1 MKCIFTRTKRYL
13 TMRLSELCLENVLKL
28 IGAYCYH
35 CIHIKLMCNLS
46 GWNLNI
52 NSNVGNIDTFFKKL
66 VSFNVSVFLIEYLA
80 IEVLCQV

>member
-35 CIHIKLMCNLS
+35 RIHIKLMCNLS

-52 NSNVGNIDTFFKKL
+52 NSNVGNIDTFF
-66 VSFNVSVFLIEYLA
+66 
-80 IEVLCQV
+80 